1 MTNKQKAI
9 LWTITMPLWIAPAI
23 LIVVP
28 FWLTYETVLNLLDDG
43 STPPL
48 KSRRATSNCCTPRAD
63 LSLARAR
70 GIKNE
75 N

>member
-28 FWLTYETVLNLLDDG
+28 FWLTYETALNLLDDG
-43 STPPL
+43 SKDKDRQWRTRRGPL
-48 KSRRATSNCCTPRAD
+48 
-63 LSLARAR
+63 
-70 GIKNE
+70 
-75 N
+75 